1 MLPFY
6 NIETTV
12 ATIECLRT
20 TPNLRRICGFESIND
35 IPSEAT
41 FSRAFKEFADMN
53 LSAITHQA
61 LIKEYLGDEIIM
73 HISRDS
79 TAIKAR
85 EKAVSKPNKEETKA
99 KKKRKLGRPKK
110 GEEKPK
116 EPTRLQRQQNM
127 TLEEML
133 EDLPKDCDFGCK
145 KNSNGKKETWKGY
158 KLHVDWADRGIPIS
172 CLLTSAS
179 LHDSQTSL
187 PLSEMTNRAITNF
200 YDLMDA
206 AYDAEIIRAD
216 SIKRNHVPIIDSNPR
231 NNEKIEMEPAKKE
244 RYKNRSNAER
254 GFSRLKDEFGARK
267 IRVRGNKKIF
277 TALMFAT
284 LVLTADQLIILADEI
299 IERSER
305 QETPNS
311 KAA

>member
-1 MLPFY
+1 M
-6 NIETTV
+6 
-12 ATIECLRT
+12 
-20 TPNLRRICGFESIND
+20 RRICGFESVND

-41 FSRAFKEFADMN
+41 FSRAFREFANMN
-53 LSAITHQA
+53 LPAITHQA
-61 LIKEYLGDEIIM
+61 LINEYLGDEVIM

-85 EKAVSKPNKEETKA
+85 EKAVSKPKKEESKP
-99 KKKRKLGRPKK
+99 KKKRKRGRPKK

-116 EPTRLQRQQNM
+116 EPTRLERQQNM
-127 TLEEML
+127 TLEEIL
-133 EDLPKDCDFGCK
+133 EDLPKDCDWGCK

-158 KLHVDWADRGIPIS
+158 KFHVDWADSGIPIS
-172 CLLTSAS
+172 CILTSAS
-179 LHDSQTSL
+179 PHDSQVAL
-187 PLSEMTNRAITNF
+187 PLAELTSQKVTNF

-244 RYKNRSNAER
+244 RFKNRSNAER
-254 GFSRLKDEFGARK
+254 GFGRLKDEFGASK
-267 IRVRGNKKIF
+267 IRVRGNEKIF
-277 TALMFAT
+277 NHLMFGI
-284 LVLTADQLIILADEI
+284 LVVAVDQLIRLTEKIIAHDVTHEI
-299 IERSER
+299 
-305 QETPNS
+305 PNS